1 MRKEEQKVPE
11 ELEDLVQK
19 VCKGLELSKKRLI
32 EFKRYK
38 KSPLIVSKDGKI
50 VEIDVNTIKDS

>member
-1 MRKEEQKVPE
+1 MTKEE
-11 ELEDLVQK
+11 ELEEHEEFLEK

-38 KSPLIVSKDGKI
+38 KSPLIVSQDGKI
-50 VEIDVNTIKDS
+50 VEIDVNTIEDS

>member
-1 MRKEEQKVPE
+1 MTKKE
-11 ELEDLVQK
+11 ELEEHEELLEK

-32 EFKRYK
+32 EYKRYK
-38 KSPLIVSKDGKI
+38 KSPLIVSQDGKI

>member
-1 MRKEEQKVPE
+1 MTKEE
-11 ELEDLVQK
+11 ELEEHEELLEK

-32 EFKRYK
+32 EYKRYK

-50 VEIDVNTIKDS
+50 VEIDVNTIEDS

>member
-1 MRKEEQKVPE
+1 MTKEEELE

-19 VCKGLELSKKRLI
+19 VCKGFELSKKRLI
-32 EFKRYK
+32 EYKRYK

-50 VEIDVNTIKDS
+50 VEIDVNTIKGS

>member
-1 MRKEEQKVPE
+1 MTKEEELE

-32 EFKRYK
+32 EYKRYK
-38 KSPLIVSKDGKI
+38 KSPLIVSQDGKI

>member
-1 MRKEEQKVPE
+1 MTKEEELE

-19 VCKGLELSKKRLI
+19 VCKGFELSKKRLI
-32 EFKRYK
+32 EYKRYK
-38 KSPLIVSKDGKI
+38 KSPLIVSQNGKI

>member
-1 MRKEEQKVPE
+1 MTKEE
-11 ELEDLVQK
+11 ELEEMEELVQK
-19 VCKGLELSKKRLI
+19 VCMGLELSKKRLI

-38 KSPLIVSKDGKI
+38 KTPLIVSKYGKI

>member
-1 MRKEEQKVPE
+1 MTKEE
-11 ELEDLVQK
+11 ELEEMEELVQK

-38 KSPLIVSKDGKI
+38 KTPLIVSKDGKI

>member
-1 MRKEEQKVPE
+1 MRKEEPE
-11 ELEDLVQK
+11 ELQELIQK

-32 EFKRYK
+32 EYKRYK
-38 KSPLIVSKDGKI
+38 KSPLIVSQDGKI

>member
-1 MRKEEQKVPE
+1 MRKEELKEPE
-11 ELEDLVQK
+11 ELKELVQK
-19 VCKGLELSKKRLI
+19 VCKGFELSKKRLI
-32 EFKRYK
+32 EYKRYK